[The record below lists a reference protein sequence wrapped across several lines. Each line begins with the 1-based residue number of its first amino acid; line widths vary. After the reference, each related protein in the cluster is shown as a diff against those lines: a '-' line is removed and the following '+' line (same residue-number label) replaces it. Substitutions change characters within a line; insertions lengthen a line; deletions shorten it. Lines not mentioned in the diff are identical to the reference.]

1 MAETTVSEEVTLSE
15 PRKVVADRGG
25 IYRWG
30 SEAELG
36 EEHAIT
42 QENLQPAI
50 QKAMFF
56 TGHAHVNLTSIRCV
70 HLLLVAFQMSAVITT
85 YLCGPHHNFI

>member
-1 MAETTVSEEVTLSE
+1 MAETTVSEEVTLIES
-15 PRKVVADRGG
+15 RKDVADRGG

-30 SEAELG
+30 PKAELG
-36 EEHAIT
+36 EEHVIT

-50 QKAMFF
+50 QKAMLF
-56 TGHAHVNLTSIRCV
+56 TGHAHVNLTSIRYV
-70 HLLLVAFQMSAVITT
+70 HLLWVAFQMSAVITV

>member
-1 MAETTVSEEVTLSE
+1 MAETTVSEEVTLTE

-42 QENLQPAI
+42 QDSQLFKRQCFSR
-50 QKAMFF
+50 AMP
-56 TGHAHVNLTSIRCV
+56 T
-70 HLLLVAFQMSAVITT
+70 
-85 YLCGPHHNFI
+85 